1 MHESPE
7 SMTAVASVLT
17 PDDLERFRIYLDLLA
32 RLQVEPGLRDRV
44 DLSGVVQQ
52 TLLEAC
58 QELRQ
63 GAPRARTEAQ
73 AAAWLRS
80 ILGHNLADALRRLG
94 SLKRD
99 ARRERSFD
107 RALEDS
113 ATRLGEW
120 IASQESSPSHRAIRR
135 EEALRMAEAL
145 AELPENQRRA
155 IEMHHLQ
162 ARPLAEIA
170 RELDTTRAA
179 VAGLLHR
186 GLKALRTRLGESA

>member
-7 SMTAVASVLT
+7 PMTAVASVLI
-17 PDDLERFRIYLDLLA
+17 PDDLERFRVYLELLA

-58 QELRQ
+58 QELGQ

-80 ILGHNLADALRRLG
+80 ILGHNLADVLRRLG
-94 SLKRD
+94 ALKRD
-99 ARRERSFD
+99 ARKERSLD
-107 RALEDS
+107 RALDDS
-113 ATRLGEW
+113 ATRLGDW
-120 IASQESSPSHRAIRR
+120 IASRESSPSHRAIRR
-135 EEALRMAEAL
+135 EETLRMAEAL

-162 ARPLAEIA
+162 AWPLAEIA
-170 RELDTTRAA
+170 RELDTTKAA

-186 GLKALRTRLGESA
+186 GLKALRSRLGESL